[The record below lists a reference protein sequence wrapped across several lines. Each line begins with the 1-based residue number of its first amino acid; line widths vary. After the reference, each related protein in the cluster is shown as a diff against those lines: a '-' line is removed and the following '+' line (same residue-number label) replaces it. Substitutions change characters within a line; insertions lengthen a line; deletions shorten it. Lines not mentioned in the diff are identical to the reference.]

1 MKLGLVALGLG
12 VLVANM
18 AWADGPDG
26 CAFNGIDLYGDVEIV
41 TSFPD
46 VKVQIVTSFP
56 DLNVQMVDSL
66 PDSCG
71 LWKIV
76 TSLPDF
82 KIQYVD
88 RFPDIKIQFVDS
100 FPGPP

>member
-18 AWADGPDG
+18 AWADGLDG

-66 PDSCG
+66 PD
-71 LWKIV
+71 
-76 TSLPDF
+76 F

-100 FPGPP
+100 FPGLP